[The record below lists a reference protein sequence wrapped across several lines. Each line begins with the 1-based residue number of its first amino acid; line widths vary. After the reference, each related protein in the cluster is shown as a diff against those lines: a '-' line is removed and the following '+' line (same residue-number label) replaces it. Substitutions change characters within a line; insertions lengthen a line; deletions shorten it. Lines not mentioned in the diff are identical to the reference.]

1 MIFRLLT
8 LVAEMMSAL
17 IKFDCTFILPGEPRP
32 RYCVSAEPTPLSGKA
47 LKGSRGFGQG
57 RGPC

>member
-8 LVAEMMSAL
+8 LVAEMMRAL
-17 IKFDCTFILPGEPRP
+17 IKFDCTFISTGEPRP
-32 RYCVSAEPTPLSGKA
+32 RYCISVEPTPLSGKA
-47 LKGSRGFGQG
+47 PTGSRGFGQG